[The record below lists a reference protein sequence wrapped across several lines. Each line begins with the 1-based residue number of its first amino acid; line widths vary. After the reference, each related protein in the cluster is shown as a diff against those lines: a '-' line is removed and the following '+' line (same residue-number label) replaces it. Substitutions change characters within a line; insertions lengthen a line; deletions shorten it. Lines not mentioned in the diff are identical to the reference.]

1 MAIRKI
7 VARSIGVDVIVAE
20 DIAANAITAAE
31 ISSNAVTTAKIND
44 GAVTTAKIADANV
57 TTGKLATDLV
67 VTHGLGSAS
76 TPSITF
82 TGDTNTG
89 IFSPTADTIAFAE
102 GGAEIA
108 RFDSSG
114 NLFIGKTSDSD
125 AAQGLSLY
133 PSGSISYNDNN
144 AGTRTAISY
153 RRSGTQVGAI
163 TTTTSG
169 VTLTGTNG
177 ITFTATQSAS
187 ADANTLDDYEEGTW
201 TPVVTF
207 SATAATLD
215 SIQTTYRK
223 IGGFVF
229 CAWNFRITNK
239 GAGSGNIGI
248 AGFPFSMTGGTSYG
262 FGNAQA
268 DTLALPTG
276 AGSIMPFLSGTST
289 RLLYQT
295 NTAHTD
301 INNTHVNTN
310 CSMYGFVV
318 YTAA

>member
-1 MAIRKI
+1 MPIQKGPANLGT
-7 VARSIGVDVIVAE
+7 GVIETAE
-20 DIAANAITAAE
+20 LA
-31 ISSNAVTTAKIND
+31 SNSVTTAK
-44 GAVTTAKIADANV
+44 
-57 TTGKLATDLV
+57 LATTLT
-67 VTHGLGSAS
+67 VTHALGSAS

-201 TPVVTF
+201 TTTIGGVANITGTPTLSEGRYTKIGRLVTLEGMF
-207 SATAATLD
+207 SAQTTSSNTNTYWTFTIPFNTSSNTSGACGSAKQENNFIVGAVSDTTSSSGNSAYVSYSASAQLPSGTATHSFSYAYTAAT
-215 SIQTTYRK
+215 
-223 IGGFVF
+223 
-229 CAWNFRITNK
+229 
-239 GAGSGNIGI
+239 
-248 AGFPFSMTGGTSYG
+248 
-262 FGNAQA
+262 
-268 DTLALPTG
+268 
-276 AGSIMPFLSGTST
+276 
-289 RLLYQT
+289 
-295 NTAHTD
+295 
-301 INNTHVNTN
+301 
-310 CSMYGFVV
+310 
-318 YTAA
+318 

>member
-1 MAIRKI
+1 MPIQK
-7 VARSIGVDVIVAE
+7 GP
-20 DIAANAITAAE
+20 ANLGTGTIDAAE
-31 ISSNAVTTAKIND
+31 LASGS
-44 GAVTTAKIADANV
+44 VTTAKIADANV
-57 TTGKLATDLV
+57 TTDKLATTLT
-67 VTHGLGSAS
+67 VTHALGSAS

-89 IFSPTADTIAFAE
+89 IFSPAADTIAFAE
-102 GGAEIA
+102 GGAEVA

-144 AGTRTAISY
+144 SGTRTAISY

-201 TPVVTF
+201 TPTYF
-207 SATAATLD
+207 MDGTAG
-215 SIQTTYRK
+215 STTYTTQAGTYQK
-223 IGGFVF
+223 IGNTVYCEFNV
-229 CAWNFRITNK
+229 AWNAQSGT
-239 GAGSGNIGI
+239 GSGCVG
-248 AGFPFSMTGGTSYG
+248 GLPFTANAYSADPRPFFYVSAYGGYSITGV
-262 FGNAQA
+262 
-268 DTLALPTG
+268 
-276 AGSIMPFLSGTST
+276 LSVILNPAST
-289 RLLYQT
+289 FTLLYV
-295 NTAHTD
+295 
-301 INNTHVNTN
+301 NNNGSVASSAKST
-310 CSMYGFVV
+310 SGQIRGGFWYKV
-318 YTAA
+318 